1 MFDTILD
8 WSSVLD
14 DTALVT
20 LPTPDTEDRRTASG
34 DASIQAA
41 IRQTKPFRSRRQE
54 AMVGLLLTAE
64 AVRWPVQDLLST
76 HEDLTLQQY
85 NVLRILRGAG
95 SKGLPT
101 LEVGARMIER
111 TPGITRL
118 LDRMEQKGLVV
129 RTRSPEDRRQVI
141 CRITELG
148 SGLLK
153 KLDRPVDA
161 LDDATMGGLDEREI
175 GELIQLLDKVRLHNT
190 RGG

>member
-148 SGLLK
+148 GGLLK